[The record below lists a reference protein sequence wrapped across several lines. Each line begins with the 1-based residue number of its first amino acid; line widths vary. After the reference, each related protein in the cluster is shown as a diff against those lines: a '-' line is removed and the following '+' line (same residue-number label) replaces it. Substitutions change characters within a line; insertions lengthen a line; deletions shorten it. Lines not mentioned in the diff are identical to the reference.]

1 MKKTDLMAWAT
12 LSIPPFSRQFARL
25 GHRFD
30 ELSKRDRFLR
40 PGTMFLISIPLTPRG
55 LLWVI
60 SGHLQSALG
69 QKQTFRGAI
78 AMSALPLKVDILS
91 AVGMSALG
99 QKRT

>member
-78 AMSALPLKVDILS
+78 AMSALPPKVDILS